1 MYFDLLTRF
10 NARLARFSMYFAVAG
25 VFLLV
30 AVVTWQVF
38 GRYVLNDTPTWAE
51 SLALVIVLYVT
62 LLAAS
67 VGVRD
72 AGHIGMESLLI
83 LLPEKPRHALEVV
96 IHCLTA
102 VFGVMMVWHGGHLA
116 LSVMS
121 YQIPIL
127 HISEGFNHLPLVLAG
142 GLIVLFSIEHVLAL
156 LHGKEVIPSWH

>member
-1 MYFDLLTRF
+1 MLFDLLTRF
-10 NARLARFSMYFAVAG
+10 NARLARYCMYFVVAG

-30 AVVTWQVF
+30 AVVAWQVF

-83 LLPEKPRHALEVV
+83 LVPEKPRHVLELV
-96 IHCLTA
+96 IHLLVA
-102 VFGVMMVWHGGHLA
+102 LFGSIMVWHGGLLA
-116 LSVMS
+116 LSVAN

-127 HISEGFNHLPLVLAG
+127 HISEGFNHLPLVLSGA
-142 GLIVLFSIEHVLAL
+142 LIVLFSIEHVLAM

>member
-1 MYFDLLTRF
+1 MIFNLLTRF
-10 NARLARFSMYFAVAG
+10 NARLARYCMYFAVLG
-25 VFLLV
+25 IFLLV
-30 AVVTWQVF
+30 AVVAWQVF

-72 AGHIGMESLLI
+72 AGHIGMDSLLI
-83 LLPEKPRHALEVV
+83 LVPEKPRHMLELV
-96 IHCLTA
+96 IHILVA
-102 VFGVMMVWHGGHLA
+102 IFGGIMVWHGGLLA
-116 LSVMS
+116 LSVIN

-127 HISEGFNHLPLVLAG
+127 HISEGFNHLPLVLSG
-142 GLIVLFSIEHVLAL
+142 TLIVLFSVEHVLAM